1 MNLQRALDPLRL
13 CLDCKALET
22 YMGMIRWLL
31 VYIYICIGYNPNL
44 QHYFRSKLKFMHNP
58 TLLSVMTP
66 SVVR

>member
-1 MNLQRALDPLRL
+1 MNLQCTLDPLRL
-13 CLDCKALET
+13 CLDREALGT

-31 VYIYICIGYNPNL
+31 VYICIRYNPNL
-44 QHYFRSKLKFMHNP
+44 QHYFQSELKFMHNP